1 MWLCLVCCAW
11 NWAAGEVTR
20 VLLTSGKMA
29 YDLAKT
35 RAEVE
40 GSSIKTAI
48 IRIEVRPAAAAAP
61 PCLPS
66 PPAHFVVA
74 CSCLSVDD
82 PRLYGTA
89 AQELA
94 PFPTEALH
102 QQLDQFK
109 AVCGTTL
116 CAPRLSAVP
125 LSPLTH
131 MRPCSGHRAPVFCS
145 PLDWLC
151 GSGDVLRVGARG
163 GCRKRCLDVGGCP
176 CVRHEARPQ
185 EDCGEYLGC
194 PPTHTHPVPTAR
206 RVQFGVVCS
215 VARGRCEAYAP
226 CWWCACFGCS
236 SWVWCARVQLTYIGR
251 PSMAQ
256 PAVGMSKRNKVQ
268 GDHIIAHAF
277 PKA

>member
-1 MWLCLVCCAW
+1 
-11 NWAAGEVTR
+11 
-20 VLLTSGKMA
+20 MA

-194 PPTHTHPVPTAR
+194 PPTHTHTLCPLHTGFSLGLSAVSRVGAVKPTLPVG
-206 RVQFGVVCS
+206 GVHVLDVFRGCGVPACS
-215 VARGRCEAYAP
+215 
-226 CWWCACFGCS
+226 
-236 SWVWCARVQLTYIGR
+236 
-251 PSMAQ
+251 
-256 PAVGMSKRNKVQ
+256 
-268 GDHIIAHAF
+268 
-277 PKA
+277 